1 MKAVFYGRNG
11 GPEVLE
17 YGDVPDPAAGAGQVL
32 VRVSA
37 VSIEGGDLIHRRTVP
52 PTSARHVGG
61 YQAAGVVEAVGA
73 GVTVVRPG
81 QRVVGQADRGSHAE
95 LFVVP
100 QERIFPVPDG
110 LDLDLAAPVP
120 VLFGTASDA
129 LFEFGRLRAGETV
142 LVQGAAGGVGV
153 ACVQLAKRAGA
164 RVIGTARGA
173 DRLERLT
180 ALGMD
185 AGIDHSAEDIG
196 RRAREL
202 TGGAGVDLVVD
213 MAGGAAV
220 PQLLDALGHRGRYV
234 VVGAAG
240 GGPQSFSF
248 ADLLS
253 KQLTVSGV
261 YLALEI
267 HTARV
272 HDLVRGFLEDVASG
286 DLTVPVD
293 SVFPLRDAARAHA
306 HVEEGHPF
314 GRVLLHP

>member
-1 MKAVFYGRNG
+1 MKAAFYARNG

-17 YGDVPDPAAGAGQVL
+17 YGDVPDPVPGPGEVL

-37 VSIEGGDLIHRRTVP
+37 VSIEGGDIIHRRTVP
-52 PTSARHVGG
+52 PASGVHVGG

-73 GVTVVRPG
+73 GVTAVRPG
-81 QRVVGQADRGSHAE
+81 RRVVGQADRGSHAE
-95 LFVVP
+95 LFLVP

-120 VLFGTASDA
+120 VVFGTASDA
-129 LFEFGRLRAGETV
+129 LFEFGALRPGETV

-173 DRLERLT
+173 DRLERLA

-185 AGIDHSAEDIG
+185 DGIDHSVEDIG
-196 RRAREL
+196 RRTREL
-202 TGGAGVDLVVD
+202 TGGAGADLVVD

-220 PQLLDALGHRGRYV
+220 AQLLDALAHRGRLV
-234 VVGAAG
+234 AVGAASG
-240 GGPQSFSF
+240 TMPSFSF
-248 ADLLS
+248 GDLLS
-253 KQLTVSGV
+253 KNLTVSGV

-272 HDLVRGFLEDVASG
+272 HELVRGFLDDVLSG
-286 DLTVPVD
+286 GLTVPVD
-293 SVFPLRDAARAHA
+293 SVFPLREAARAHA
-306 HVEEGHPF
+306 HVEQGRPF